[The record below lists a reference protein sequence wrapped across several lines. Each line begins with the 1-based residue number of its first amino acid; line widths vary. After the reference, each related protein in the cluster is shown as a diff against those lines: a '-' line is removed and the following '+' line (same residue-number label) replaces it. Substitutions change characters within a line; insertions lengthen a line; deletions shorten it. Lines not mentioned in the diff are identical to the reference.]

1 MSATVETQ
9 ERWRRFYEE
18 AAEKSGDRDMA
29 GELIQK
35 AQKRAIW
42 QTLFMVVSTAF
53 LGGMFVFF
61 VNVLSR

>member
-1 MSATVETQ
+1 MSASVETQ
-9 ERWRRFYEE
+9 ERWRRFYEA

-42 QTLFMVVSTAF
+42 QTLFMVVSTVF
-53 LGGMFVFF
+53 VGGMFTVFL
-61 VNVLSR
+61 NVLSR

>member
-1 MSATVETQ
+1 MSASVETQ
-9 ERWRRFYEE
+9 ERWRRFYEA

-42 QTLFMVVSTAF
+42 QTLFMVASTVF
-53 LGGMFVFF
+53 VGGMFTVFL
-61 VNVLSR
+61 NVLSR

>member
-1 MSATVETQ
+1 MSASAETQ
-9 ERWRRFYEE
+9 ERWRRFYEA

-42 QTLFMVVSTAF
+42 QTLFMVVSTVF
-53 LGGMFVFF
+53 VGGMFTVFL
-61 VNVLSR
+61 NVLSR